1 MFPKLGNQYKFIKEL
16 GAGGTGVVNL
26 ALDTHS
32 GFLVSVKSLFD
43 FHINDKELLEKFKAE
58 ANIYLMLDHPNIVSL
73 KNFII
78 KKGSP
83 HLVQEYVDGQTL
95 DEYINN
101 VTGPIQTLKAIK
113 IFKNILSAI
122 GYAHNKKIA
131 LSGYEG
137 VLHLDIKPGNI
148 LISNN
153 GKVKIIDYGISQGN
167 NQKRAEKVMGSPM
180 YMAPEQLDIS
190 KKLDKRTDVYALGI
204 LLHQMITGSRP
215 YSNCTTKEELF
226 DSIFNSSLTRTE
238 EIYPGVDKR
247 FQFIIDKATDKNPEY
262 RYQSCDEF
270 LDAIDEL
277 ENLS

>member
-1 MFPKLGNQYKFIKEL
+1 MFPNLGSQYQFIREL
-16 GAGGTGVVNL
+16 GSGGTGVVNL
-26 ALDTHS
+26 AIDKHS
-32 GFLVSVKSLFD
+32 GFLVSIKTLFD
-43 FHINDKELLEKFKAE
+43 FHVNDKELLDKFKAE

-73 KNFII
+73 KNFILQ
-78 KKGSP
+78 KGSP

-101 VTGPIQTLKAIK
+101 VTGPIPTTEAIRIIK
-113 IFKNILSAI
+113 DILLAI

-148 LISNN
+148 LISKN

-167 NQKRAEKVMGSPM
+167 NQKRAKKVMGSPM
-180 YMAPEQLDIS
+180 YMAPEQLDINEE
-190 KKLDKRTDVYALGI
+190 LDKRTDIYALGI
-204 LLHQMITGSRP
+204 LLHQMITASRP

-226 DSIFNSSLTRTE
+226 ESIYNSSLTRTAD
-238 EIYPGVDKR
+238 IYPGVDNR
-247 FQFIIDKATDKNPEY
+247 FQSIIDKATEKNPEY

-270 LDAIDEL
+270 LYDLEEL
-277 ENLS
+277 ENI